1 MREDVL
7 SVERTIPAPPGAVFD
22 VLADPTRH
30 HLIDGSGMVQGA
42 RAPAG
47 APGTGAP
54 GARLALGRSFGMKMK
69 LGVRYST
76 ANRVT
81 AFEENR
87 VIAWQT
93 GPTGFMGKLLG
104 GRIWRYELEPVE
116 GGTRVRESW
125 DIGPDHQRALL
136 KLGGIYWN
144 KTRRDMQ
151 RTLERLEGLL
161 SGGAGGPGS

>member
-7 SVERTIPAPPGAVFD
+7 SVERTIPAPPHAVFD
-22 VLADPTRH
+22 VLADPARH

-42 RAPAG
+42 LAPQGGRSAHS
-47 APGTGAP
+47 AAQ
-54 GARLALGRSFGMKMK
+54 RLAIGRSFGMKMK
-69 LGVRYST
+69 LFVRYST

-81 AFEENR
+81 AFEEDR
-87 VIAWQT
+87 MIAWQT

-116 GGTRVRESW
+116 GGTCVRESW

-144 KTRRDMQ
+144 KTRCDME
-151 RTLERLEGLL
+151 RTLERLERLL
-161 SGGAGGPGS
+161 SGSGTAPGP